1 MVTKMLKL
9 PEDAHGDYN
18 LIMNSLPD
26 VFDLRTDWAKA
37 LLDEVSD
44 FVIDKAREVAKFV
57 EVSA

>member
-1 MVTKMLKL
+1 MLKL